1 MFMNPLD
8 YYTLRDHIAGDLR
21 RGLVEPTPEAIAESI
36 RTGARVTPSVAAE
49 FADRFFADLQRHRER
64 P

>member
-1 MFMNPLD
+1 
-8 YYTLRDHIAGDLR
+8 
-21 RGLVEPTPEAIAESI
+21 
-36 RTGARVTPSVAAE
+36 VTPSVAAE